1 VVFRAPVCGERLGKL
16 VAALRQASEEGG
28 LTLSAEPAYRY
39 RYVVARELPQLCV
52 VHRTY
57 R

>member
-1 VVFRAPVCGERLGKL
+1 MFRAPVCGERLGKL